1 MRSFQTILGKE
12 VENRVMEDLFVA
24 DSQFSAAADLAGTL
38 FPKTITK
45 LSLTLEVSAQITLD
59 NSGQLIT
66 NQL

>member
-24 DSQFSAAADLAGTL
+24 DSQFSAAADLTGTL

-66 NQL
+66 NEL

>member
-24 DSQFSAAADLAGTL
+24 DSQFSAAAGLTGTL